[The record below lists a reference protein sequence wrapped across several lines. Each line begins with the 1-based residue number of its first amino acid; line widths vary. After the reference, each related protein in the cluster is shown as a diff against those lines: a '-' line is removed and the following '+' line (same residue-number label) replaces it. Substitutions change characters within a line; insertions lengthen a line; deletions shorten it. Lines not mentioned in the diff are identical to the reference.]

1 MHILYTIFSISVKI
15 DIIAGKL
22 CILHVMYV
30 RANMHTPSQPTQLY
44 EIKNNK
50 YSYPQCTHIPKHK
63 FRVPQLFCDYEQRT
77 HTAQR
82 P

>member
-1 MHILYTIFSISVKI
+1 
-15 DIIAGKL
+15 
-22 CILHVMYV
+22 MYV

-63 FRVPQLFCDYEQRT
+63 FRVPQLFCDYEQWT